1 MEYSNENLSSLHAIG
16 STKERKLQIHIV
28 TIPFVVDVMF
38 LILVGVEVEVN
49 LVLAI
54 TWSWSQNHD
63 FEE

>member
-54 TWSWSQNHD
+54 T
-63 FEE
+63 

>member
-16 STKERKLQIHIV
+16 STKERKF

-38 LILVGVEVEVN
+38 LMLVGVEVEVN

-54 TWSWSQNHD
+54 NWSWSQNHD